1 VVLVEVRP
9 REIVPLAASVGAPR
23 LLVAVPPLTLLK
35 EPTEID
41 PPCTDTVPVKVLAPE
56 KTSGACENGATITFS
71 NNP

>member
-1 VVLVEVRP
+1 
-9 REIVPLAASVGAPR
+9 